1 MTSKLKFFSSSA
13 AIAAVLITPAIAM
26 ATTAQNTDVLNKVNL
41 TYSVGGVDQTNAG
54 ANPIVATNTF
64 KVDRKVLFSVV
75 EKTPVGTTSVTPGQ
89 TGAVT
94 AFTLSN
100 LSNDVLDFT
109 MTAANLATGAAA
121 PRGADA
127 FDVTGITLCRSTNG
141 TTCDAAAAATL
152 TVDNLAQDT
161 GTTTIL
167 VFGNIPIA
175 VTNGQ
180 ISGVSLTAT
189 ALQGDG
195 TAFTTSTVAATADA
209 VANGANT
216 VETVFADDLTP
227 ALGNVTR
234 NGSSFAYDDY
244 TVSAAT
250 LTMFKSS
257 RIVSDGVSTSNPKS
271 IPGAVVEYCIAVSN
285 TGGAAADLVNI
296 SDAVPGLTTYLATA
310 GNTAKLAGTVTNFNT
325 ATQDCDYA
333 GGVAAGA
340 SFTAPN
346 VTGVLGSIPA
356 GGTKGLVFRVT
367 VN

>member
-1 MTSKLKFFSSSA
+1 MTSKLKLFSSSA
-13 AIAAVLITPAIAM
+13 AVIAVVLTPVAAL
-26 ATTAQNTDVLNKVNL
+26 ATTAQNTDVLNTVNL

-75 EKTPVGTTSVTPGQ
+75 EKTPVGTTSVSPGQ
-89 TGAVT
+89 NGAVT

-100 LSNDVLDFT
+100 FSNDTLDFT
-109 MTAANLATGAAA
+109 MTAANLATGASA
-121 PRGADA
+121 PRGTDA

-152 TVDNLAQDT
+152 TIDNLAQDT

-167 VFGNIPIA
+167 VFGNVPLA
-175 VTNGQ
+175 ATNGQ

-189 ALQGDG
+189 ALQSNG
-195 TAFTTSTVAATADA
+195 TAFTTSTTAATADA
-209 VANGANT
+209 VANGALT

-227 ALGNVTR
+227 VLGNISR
-234 NGSSFAYDDY
+234 NGSSFAFDDY

-250 LTMFKSS
+250 LAMFKSS
-257 RIVSDGVSTSNPKS
+257 RIVTDNVSATNPKA
-271 IPGAVVEYCIAVSN
+271 IPGAVVEYCIAVQN

-296 SDAVPGLTTYLATA
+296 SDAVPALTTYLATA

-333 GGVAAGA
+333 GGAAAGA

-346 VTGVLGSIPA
+346 VTGALGSIPA
-356 GGTKGLVFRVT
+356 GGIKGLVFRVT
-367 VN
+367 IN